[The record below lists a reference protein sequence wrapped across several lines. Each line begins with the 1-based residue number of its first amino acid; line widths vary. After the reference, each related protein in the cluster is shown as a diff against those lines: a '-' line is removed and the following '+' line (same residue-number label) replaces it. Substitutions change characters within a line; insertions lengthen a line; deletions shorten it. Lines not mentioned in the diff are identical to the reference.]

1 MLSKTMLTLSTALIL
16 GAASATLA
24 IGAANAKTNPTAHFA
39 TKPAQLLLQPM
50 LPKQT
55 DTNPSND
62 TLDWVIDHAKGYPS

>member
-24 IGAANAKTNPTAHFA
+24 IGAANAKTDPTARFV
-39 TKPAQLLLQPM
+39 TRPAQSIQSV

-55 DTNPSND
+55 NTNPSNGS
-62 TLDWVIDHAKGYPS
+62 LDWVIDHAKGYAG